1 MTGRRDVAGVVAG
14 GLAVLVLA
22 STLATLFS
30 VVLPSSVVSPG
41 TSCMRKCEE
50 RDSRICSFTFAV
62 HNYQTLSRACAE
74 CPSNRTQCGQP
85 HCVPANGV
93 RRLITVV
100 NHQLPGPGIHV
111 CEGDEIR
118 VEVVNELPSEG
129 VSLHW
134 HGLNPSPYM
143 DGVPGVTQHHVAPHQ
158 KFEYSIT
165 ADRPGTH
172 FWHSLSGFQSG
183 DGVFGPLVVRRP
195 RSLEPHVELYD
206 HDLPEHVIMVHDW
219 MLLPTLEKFTLHHH
233 SGADHYP
240 DDLLVNGRG
249 RFEKDGKSTPDS
261 RKASYAEFHLKKG
274 ERYRLRVVSAAF
286 MNCPIAF
293 SIARHRLLVIA
304 SDGQDIAPYNASSVL
319 LFPGE
324 RWDVVVHADQPLASY
339 WMELKGSL
347 DCSDLTQRAVVRYY
361 GRDARDLSPDD
372 RAEEPVSDIYLHGGG
387 KQVNPLSGVCSGS
400 NTCLTDLQSLSP
412 LPHHLADVATTH
424 YLNFNLRYLDNPNYY
439 HPLLY
444 SIQDENEATRVPSP
458 QINNLTFRAPPFPLL
473 LTPAQPSQE
482 SLCNTQASPTHC
494 HRDLC
499 QCLHVIDVPLLQVV
513 DIVLIDAGGVSNH
526 GQSVHMHGNAFRVVG
541 MGALPPSSSSESDSV
556 LRSQVIALD
565 EQGLLPRN
573 LDTPLEKDTVMV
585 PRGGYTIIRFRADNP
600 GYWLL
605 QSQILFH
612 HTAGMS
618 VVLKVGE
625 RSDFPAP
632 PSNLPRCPS

>member
-1 MTGRRDVAGVVAG
+1 
-14 GLAVLVLA
+14 
-22 STLATLFS
+22 
-30 VVLPSSVVSPG
+30 
-41 TSCMRKCEE
+41 
-50 RDSRICSFTFAV
+50 
-62 HNYQTLSRACAE
+62 
-74 CPSNRTQCGQP
+74 
-85 HCVPANGV
+85 
-93 RRLITVV
+93 
-100 NHQLPGPGIHV
+100 
-111 CEGDEIR
+111 
-118 VEVVNELPSEG
+118 
-129 VSLHW
+129 
-134 HGLNPSPYM
+134 
-143 DGVPGVTQHHVAPHQ
+143 
-158 KFEYSIT
+158 
-165 ADRPGTH
+165 
-172 FWHSLSGFQSG
+172 
-183 DGVFGPLVVRRP
+183 
-195 RSLEPHVELYD
+195 
-206 HDLPEHVIMVHDW
+206 
-219 MLLPTLEKFTLHHH
+219 
-233 SGADHYP
+233 
-240 DDLLVNGRG
+240 
-249 RFEKDGKSTPDS
+249 
-261 RKASYAEFHLKKG
+261 
-274 ERYRLRVVSAAF
+274 

-319 LFPGE
+319 LFPGERWDVVVHADQPLASYWMELKGSLDSRERWDVVVHADQPLASYWMELKGSLDSRE

-600 GYWLL
+600 GD
-605 QSQILFH
+605 
-612 HTAGMS
+612 T
-618 VVLKVGE
+618 
-625 RSDFPAP
+625 
-632 PSNLPRCPS
+632 